1 MNLET
6 DIVFAENKV
15 AVLEVADKKLFLSI
29 VASLRRAEDDLC
41 GEPFMLL
48 NEDKELKA
56 SQFLEVVTD
65 VLNPDTANRKIVTKA
80 LESLN
85 RLCVQDEERA
95 SEFEQ
100 LHATMY
106 QKIAA
111 LLNELNSDFVVSAEW
126 NLSKYLKAFDF
137 GVREV
142 SAEESFE
149 QLLQYVQL
157 HGEFMHD
164 KILCLVN
171 AKAYFEREEILEL
184 YKFSVYNKINLWL
197 IESAH
202 DEALME
208 NERKWIIDADFYE
221 YASE

>member
-6 DIVFAENKV
+6 DIVLAENKV

-29 VASLRRAEDDLC
+29 VASLRCAEDDLC

-56 SQFLEVVTD
+56 SQYIEVVTD
-65 VLNPDTANRKIVTKA
+65 ILNPDTANRKIMTKA

-100 LHATMY
+100 LHAIMY

-111 LLNELNSDFVVSAEW
+111 LLNELNSDFAVSAEW

-137 GVREV
+137 GIREL
-142 SAEESFE
+142 SAEECFE
-149 QLLQYVQL
+149 KLLQYVQL
-157 HGEFMHD
+157 HGEFMRD
-164 KILCLVN
+164 KILCLIN

-184 YKFSVYNKINLWL
+184 YKFAIYNKVNLWL
-197 IESAH
+197 VESGQ
-202 DEALME
+202 DDTVMDY
-208 NERKWIIDADFYE
+208 ERKWIIDAEYYE